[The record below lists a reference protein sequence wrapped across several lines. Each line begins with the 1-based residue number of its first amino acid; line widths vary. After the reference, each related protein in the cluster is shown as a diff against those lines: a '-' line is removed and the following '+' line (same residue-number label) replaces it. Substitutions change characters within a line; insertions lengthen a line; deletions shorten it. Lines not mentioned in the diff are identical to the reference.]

1 MWKKEKN
8 NDNKNDIPDYMQ
20 DMIDKLI
27 KQGAEVDVIKINRKK
42 DGDINKD
49 EAISKLKEIRKE
61 LSNMDDASV
70 KEAVA
75 KDMREFHKKSGL
87 STTEI
92 YNNMC
97 NSFMRLIK
105 LGGIEPRVACGFI
118 ISKEGNMS
126 ISTMSINNKQELADL
141 FKALARTI
149 ENDNDITIENRE
161 D

>member
-8 NDNKNDIPDYMQ
+8 NDNRKDIPDYMQ

-42 DGDINKD
+42 DKD
-49 EAISKLKEIRKE
+49 ADKAIKKLEEIRKE
-61 LSNMDDASV
+61 LLDMDDASV

-105 LGGIEPRVACGFI
+105 VGGIAPRVACGFI

-126 ISTMSINNKQELADL
+126 ISTLNINNKQELADL
-141 FKALARTI
+141 FKALARAI

>member
-27 KQGAEVDVIKINRKK
+27 KQGADVDVIKINRKK
-42 DGDINKD
+42 DKD
-49 EAISKLKEIRKE
+49 ADKAIKKLEEIRKE
-61 LSNMDDASV
+61 LSDMDDASV

-97 NSFMRLIK
+97 DSFMRLIK

-126 ISTMSINNKQELADL
+126 IATMDINNKQELADL
-141 FKALARTI
+141 FKALAKAI
-149 ENDNDITIENRE
+149 ENNNDITIENKE

>member
-8 NDNKNDIPDYMQ
+8 NDNRKDIPDYMQ

-42 DGDINKD
+42 DKD
-49 EAISKLKEIRKE
+49 ADKAIKKLEEIRKE
-61 LSNMDDASV
+61 LLDMDDASV

-75 KDMREFHKKSGL
+75 KDMREFHKKPGL

-97 NSFMRLIK
+97 NSFMHLIK
-105 LGGIEPRVACGFI
+105 VGGIAPRVACSFI

-126 ISTMSINNKQELADL
+126 ISTLNINNKQELADL
-141 FKALARTI
+141 FKALARAI